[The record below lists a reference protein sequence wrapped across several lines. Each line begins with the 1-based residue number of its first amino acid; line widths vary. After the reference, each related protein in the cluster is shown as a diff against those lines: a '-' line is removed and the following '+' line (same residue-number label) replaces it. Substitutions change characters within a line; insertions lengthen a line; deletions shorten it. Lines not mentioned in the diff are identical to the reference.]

1 MNPRAPSR
9 RGAARRA
16 HRRLASRSAARPKS
30 GLLRRVGLIALYG
43 AIGFII
49 GSIVLVALY
58 RVLPPAGTP
67 LMMIRL
73 VEGYVISLKDLI
85 AVNLYGCFARPA
97 RLVVVG
103 VNLAVALCSTDTL
116 AGTLLSSVPQVV
128 SSRRGLMIEGVA
140 TLRGEGIRYRAVLL
154 PLSENGATIDHVL
167 GAMNYRLLRT
177 NEALSTQVNFRR
189 LPVPRNAGTFDGVGS
204 RSGRPSAMGFYGLLQ
219 LRQ

>member
-1 MNPRAPSR
+1 
-9 RGAARRA
+9 
-16 HRRLASRSAARPKS
+16 
-30 GLLRRVGLIALYG
+30 
-43 AIGFII
+43 
-49 GSIVLVALY
+49 
-58 RVLPPAGTP
+58 
-67 LMMIRL
+67 
-73 VEGYVISLKDLI
+73 
-85 AVNLYGCFARPA
+85 
-97 RLVVVG
+97 
-103 VNLAVALCSTDTL
+103 
-116 AGTLLSSVPQVV
+116 
-128 SSRRGLMIEGVA
+128 MIEGVA